1 MSARIYDI
9 AENFVV
15 VDPSMR
21 ANVEAFDESLYQ
33 RIDQNYEGFKNHQLV
48 SCHSF
53 DEDWSTWEIHPHGD
67 EIVMLMSGRTTL
79 VLRVGDEDKTLS
91 LDKAGSYVIV
101 PKNTWHTAKTDVAT
115 TMLFITPGQ
124 DTKNEVLD

>member
-1 MSARIYDI
+1 MSTRIHDI
-9 AENFVV
+9 AKEFVV
-15 VDPSMR
+15 VDPSSR
-21 ANVEAFDESLYQ
+21 AHVEACDETLYQ
-33 RIDQNYEGFKNHQLV
+33 RIDQNYDGFKGHQLV

-53 DEDWSTWEIHPHGD
+53 DADWPTWEIHPHGD
-67 EIVMLMSGRTTL
+67 EIVMLMSGRATL

-101 PKNTWHTAKTDVAT
+101 PMNTWHTAKTDVAT

-124 DTKNEVLD
+124 ETKNEVLD